1 MEKINE
7 DLAWEAVKTEHLVQ
21 DEWIDF
27 RRVKY
32 RFPDGKE
39 FEPFYNFSRR
49 DYAVIVATDEEGKYI
64 CVKQYRHGI
73 KEVTTEFVAGG
84 LERIDGKLF
93 IAGDPT
99 AVFEDAL
106 DGAKRELL
114 EETGYVSDDWT
125 KLIKIPSAAT
135 IADNYAHVFVAR
147 NCRRIAGQ
155 SLDEMEFLNVEK
167 YTEEG
172 LEKLVREGKFQQAV
186 HVMAWLMAKEKRE
199 RDKVLAQGQ

>member
-1 MEKINE
+1 MDKMNE

-84 LERIDGKLF
+84 LERIDGKPF

-114 EETGYVSDDWT
+114 EETGYVSDEWT

-167 YTEEG
+167 YTEEE
-172 LEKLVREGKFQQAV
+172 LDKLVREGKFQQAV